1 MKATLEFFN
10 QLSKEISENPNP
22 PLYIIANRINERGR
36 TDLDTLLKEK
46 IDWHSLPSE
55 EIVPRECVRNL
66 IKEIQD
72 KETRVQVAKFLH
84 KYADYYFHDIEG
96 VVGTEEREDWMERT
110 YTEDIIGIVYSIED
124 FRKELSVLIEQM
136 ESEGEFSVKLDKIK
150 AENLE
155 MKKQMDAIAEV
166 FNLKTREDWANFD
179 QAINR
184 WQENSQVIERLQSEK
199 AALLDYIKEQTAQ
212 LLLLESAPITID
224 QICEYAKEYLDRSER
239 QIISHML
246 LNIIENPDKDTRAK
260 IKALDKKTPLDAQK
274 VVLGD
279 DVQTKIVKS

>member
-1 MKATLEFFN
+1 MASNTRSRKPHIPITVKIATL
-10 QLSKEISENPNP
+10 
-22 PLYIIANRINERGR
+22 INEYDG
-36 TDLDTLLKEK
+36 DNFDAFLKAY
-46 IDWHSLPSE
+46 DWHAVPTD
-55 EIVPRECVRNL
+55 EIVPCEKIREI
-66 IKEIQD
+66 IKGIDD
-72 KETRVQVAKFLH
+72 KEKKIQTAKFFC
-84 KYADYYFHDIEG
+84 KYGDYYFKK
-96 VVGTEEREDWMERT
+96 GTEFIWKKYWSEFDNFRDFAFVF
-110 YTEDIIGIVYSIED
+110 YGTEDPLAAFHS
-124 FRKELSVLIEQM
+124 ELLVLIEQL
-136 ESEGEFSVKLDKIK
+136 ESDGEFSVKKFDKIK

-260 IKALDKKTPLDAQK
+260 IKALDKKTPLDAK
-274 VVLGD
+274 TIVLGD
-279 DVQTKIVKS
+279 KVENKIVKS